1 MILPRTGKQK
11 NESGSRQRGRSVRE
25 VLVNGRCNIS
35 VAANAG
41 IAFEFGK
48 YYVDVH
54 TLNASRRSGVATASW
69 NGGSGMNYPLTS
81 LGLVTAFQRNGAQ
94 CVRNRRLEMC
104 YSDLLTASA
113 ARGRLTA
120 VSPVT
125 VSDDMGRRGHGRR
138 EEERAAEMKEKRGQA
153 GQRLDD
159 GDSRSK
165 LRRPSCASSRPRQLS
180 TTEVRK
186 IQQAL
191 DDKGFK
197 SGRVDGSWGPETE
210 AALKDFQRWAM
221 LSPTGEVD
229 PISITVLGLN
239 VADQTLISWGLGC
252 RDMQHIGRG
261 ENGNA
266 SPCAPLAP

>member
-1 MILPRTGKQK
+1 M
-11 NESGSRQRGRSVRE
+11 
-25 VLVNGRCNIS
+25 
-35 VAANAG
+35 
-41 IAFEFGK
+41 
-48 YYVDVH
+48 
-54 TLNASRRSGVATASW
+54 
-69 NGGSGMNYPLTS
+69 
-81 LGLVTAFQRNGAQ
+81 
-94 CVRNRRLEMC
+94 
-104 YSDLLTASA
+104 
-113 ARGRLTA
+113 
-120 VSPVT
+120 
-125 VSDDMGRRGHGRR
+125 
-138 EEERAAEMKEKRGQA
+138 KRGILATLATVTFCVQVVA
-153 GQRLDD
+153 QQ
-159 GDSRSK
+159 
-165 LRRPSCASSRPRQLS
+165 SSQISPRHLS